1 MTTPN
6 HAGWTES
13 NNAIAAR
20 SQRRRAV
27 ELAYEVYTKS
37 ALTEQE
43 IDALEGAM
51 EAAMT
56 DPAHIATAPQ
66 LGPQEPPDDYRIY
79 NRRRPDGTFPP
90 LSGFFAVRQADAG
103 NVATP
108 ELVALN
114 KAAGYD
120 IVSAICTK
128 SSARI
133 EWEKQYLAKR
143 ETHHKKYF
151 C

>member
-13 NNAIAAR
+13 NNAIATR

-66 LGPQEPPDDYRIY
+66 FGPQEPPADYRIY

-90 LSGFFAVRQADAG
+90 LAGFFDEAVRQADAD
-103 NVATP
+103 TMT
-108 ELVALN
+108 
-114 KAAGYD
+114 D
-120 IVSAICTK
+120 VSDWQAQAEADHADWLDNNRTMED
-128 SSARI
+128 ARS
-133 EWEKQYLAKR
+133 
-143 ETHHKKYF
+143 
-151 C
+151 